1 MLARNYMEEAE
12 KAIHVSLSQIEP
24 IRRAANMIMRTITN
38 GKRVF
43 VTDRYGVVDAEIA
56 EKPGNLALFRS
67 LSHSGEKLAAGDVL
81 IISSFLPDEEKD
93 LAIISE
99 VRALGAV
106 IITVSPEGKLSG
118 SADVAVLDPGAN
130 MNGVLSTLGG
140 DRSFGPLSGILHV
153 LLLNMI
159 QAQTAELL
167 IASGKK
173 PTVLPGAYLAGGTKK
188 RTEAMEAFIS
198 RGY

>member
-12 KAIHVSLSQIEP
+12 KAIPALLGQIEP
-24 IRRAANMIMRTITN
+24 IKKAVDIIVRAVTN
-38 GKRVF
+38 GKQVF

-67 LSHSGEKLAAGDVL
+67 LSQSGEKLAAGDIL
-81 IISSFLPDEEKD
+81 ILSSFLPDEEKD
-93 LAIISE
+93 LTIVSGARS
-99 VRALGAV
+99 LGASV
-106 IITVSPEGKLSG
+106 ITVSPEGKLSG
-118 SADVAVLDPGAN
+118 SADVAVLDQGAG
-130 MNGVLSTLGG
+130 MNGVVTAPGG

-159 QAQTAELL
+159 QAQTAEQL

-173 PTVLPGAYLAGGTKK
+173 PTVLPGEYMAEGAGK
-188 RTEAMEAFIS
+188 RIKAMQTFFD